1 MMTVKQVSS
10 LTGISVRALQYYD
23 EIGLFKP
30 TSVTGAGYRLYDEK
44 ALEVLQQILFFKE
57 LAFTLKEITEIMK
70 NPQFDKIATYKKQRE
85 LIQKKRDRLNNLL
98 ALLEDLIK
106 DEHSMNFKEFN
117 LSGYFQMLNDFKKT
131 HVDEI
136 VASMSSLEQ
145 FDKMVSEMKIH
156 ENELFDMAVEQYG
169 SFENYTKASKENIQS
184 LLTTNSTIHSEVKNL
199 IDRTETLTKN
209 LVSDITKDVDEP
221 AIQQIVDELVSF
233 VNDCNNGIHMGEN
246 YWTVMVEN
254 YLSNSIFIEVNDRKY
269 GKGASKYIGHALK
282 SYFSR
287 QLFLI

>member
-57 LAFTLKEITEIMK
+57 LDFTLKEIAEIMK

-269 GKGASKYIGHALK
+269 GKGASKYIGYALK